1 MVRSDTLPADVD
13 LLLDQLECVRD
24 APRTVRELSGGLTNR
39 NLHVTTAAV
48 DVVVR
53 VSSKDAGLLGID
65 REVEYANSL
74 AAARSG
80 AAPAV
85 VEYVP
90 DASLLVLEYIESATL
105 READVR
111 EEANLPRIAEV
122 CRLLHSG
129 PRFVNDFDMVAVQ
142 ERYLRAAH
150 EIGAR
155 IPARYLDFVPQVE
168 RMRSALASRPARTVP
183 CNNDLLA
190 ANVLD
195 DGSRLWLIDF
205 EYAGNNDPCFEL
217 GNLASESHL
226 SADALAA
233 LVTHYFGRELRHK
246 IARSQLHGILANY
259 GWTLWAA
266 IQAATSS
273 LDFDF
278 WSWGMEKYDRAVAA
292 FTSPDFDSLLSHAT
306 RPD

>member
-1 MVRSDTLPADVD
+1 MRSDTLPADVD
-13 LLLDQLECVRD
+13 ILLDRLECVRD
-24 APRTVRELSGGLTNR
+24 VPRTVRELSGGLTNR
-39 NLHVTTAAV
+39 NLRVTTDSA

-65 REVEYANSL
+65 RQVEYANSL
-74 AAARSG
+74 AAAASG

-90 DASLLVLEYIESATL
+90 DASLLVIDYIESTTFG
-105 READVR
+105 EADVR
-111 EEANLPRIAEV
+111 TEANLPRIAEV

-129 PRFVNDFDMVAVQ
+129 PRFVNDFDMFSVQ
-142 ERYLRAAH
+142 ERYLRTAS
-150 EIGAR
+150 EVGAR
-155 IPARYLDFVPQVE
+155 IPADYLEFAPQVR
-168 RMRSALASRPARTVP
+168 RMQTALASRPAETVP

-226 SADALAA
+226 SAEALAA

-246 IARSQLHGILANY
+246 VARARLFGVLANY

-266 IQAATSS
+266 IQAATSP

-292 FTSPDFDSLLSHAT
+292 FTNQQFETLLSDAT
-306 RPD
+306 QPD